1 MKKIITL
8 CLFAFIMILST
19 NTAAAQDIEAI
30 RTISVKQTKE
40 LRSEIKTMTSEQ
52 TEQIYE
58 AFKNYNKRK
67 AILDQSTTA
76 ETKMNSQNK
85 QQLNTTMKNI
95 LTAEQFEVYQGVFEK
110 N

>member
-8 CLFAFIMILST
+8 CLFALIMVLGT

-67 AILDQSTTA
+67 ATLDQSATA

-95 LTAEQFEVYQGVFEK
+95 LTAEQFEVYQGIFEK